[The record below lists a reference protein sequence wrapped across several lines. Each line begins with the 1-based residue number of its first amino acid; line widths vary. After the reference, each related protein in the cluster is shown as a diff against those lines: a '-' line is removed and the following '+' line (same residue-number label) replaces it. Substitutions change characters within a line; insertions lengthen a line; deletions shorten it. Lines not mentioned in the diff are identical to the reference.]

1 MAIDEMNGKLL
12 NGIRLKVSLA
22 RRQPNINNSKKLKT
36 NADLNDLLSAPEAWS
51 AIASNFTDSVEKDTN
66 KRTMVSYDDDIT
78 FEAD

>member
-1 MAIDEMNGKLL
+1 MAIDEMNGRLL

-22 RRQPNINNSKKLKT
+22 RRQPTYNPEKS
-36 NADLNDLLSAPEAWS
+36 NADLNESLSAPEAWS

-66 KRTMVSYDDDIT
+66 KRTVVSYDDDIT